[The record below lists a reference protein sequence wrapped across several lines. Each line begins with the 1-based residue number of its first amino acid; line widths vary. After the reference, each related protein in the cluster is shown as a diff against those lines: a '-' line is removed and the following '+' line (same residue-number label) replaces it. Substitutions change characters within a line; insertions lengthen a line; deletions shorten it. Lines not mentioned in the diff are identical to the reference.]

1 MGLVFKRHSYYFQLF
16 IVSLLVFF
24 PNFSPA
30 SEENPLQINV
40 TSKVFQIHSG
50 ENFEF
55 QAELN
60 LPKGYRAYSDKF
72 KLVIHEPESFK
83 IGKIKIEPEKLFFDK
98 ISKKNKMGIIENA
111 TLSAVLEIPTHL
123 SSGEYTVQASLTYQA
138 CTDVFCLF
146 PIDKKFQFPI
156 QVVVNDS
163 TVNQE
168 DHSFLDLDFQS
179 VMQKGIFWAFLTSF
193 IAGFLTSLTPCI
205 FPIIPITIAVLGKN
219 AHVHS
224 KRKNL
229 LLAHFYVLGIAI
241 TYALL
246 GVLAA
251 ATGALFGS
259 FMSHPAVLSVIC
271 IVFLLMSLSMFG
283 LFELQAPLFIRKRF
297 AGDLHLHGYSGAFIY
312 GIVAGVV
319 ASPCVGPVLV
329 GILTFVAKTQNL
341 WLGFWL
347 LFVFAFGMGQLFL
360 VIGFS
365 SQVTKF
371 LPKSG
376 AWMNMVKYFFAILMF
391 GAFLYYLNLLSP
403 IRNWAQILNQQKEI
417 KTEQKTNWNMYS
429 DDALALA
436 IKNHKPVLIDFWAEW
451 CGACHELE
459 KDTFQNPLFIS
470 ESKNFVLLKFDATND
485 SEKLKELKEKY
496 HIVGLPTLIIYDT
509 KGNQRTD
516 LTVTEFINAENFIKI
531 LKKAE

>member
-1 MGLVFKRHSYYFQLF
+1 MIAF
-16 IVSLLVFF
+16 IKKQRIYIELILSCVLIFL
-24 PNFSPA
+24 PNFSRA
-30 SEENPLQINV
+30 SEENPLEIKV
-40 TSKVFQIHSG
+40 TSKVFQIHAG

-55 QAELN
+55 QAELS

-72 KLVIHEPESFK
+72 KLTVTDPENFK
-83 IGKIKIEPEKLFFDK
+83 IGKINISPEKIFFDK
-98 ISKKNKMGIIENA
+98 ISKKNKMGVIESA
-111 TLSAVLEIPTHL
+111 TLTTILESPTHL

-138 CTDVFCLF
+138 CTEVFCLF
-146 PIDKKFQFPI
+146 PIEKKFQFPI
-156 QVVVNDS
+156 QIIANDS
-163 TVNQE
+163 SSNQKNN
-168 DHSFLDLDFQS
+168 SFLNLDFQS
-179 VMQKGIFWAFLTSF
+179 VMKKGILWALLTSF
-193 IAGFLTSLTPCI
+193 IAGFLTSLTPCV
-205 FPIIPITIAVLGKN
+205 FPIIPITIAVLGRN
-219 AHVHS
+219 AHIHS

-229 LLAHFYVLGIAI
+229 LLAHFYVFGIAI
-241 TYALL
+241 TYAAL

-259 FMSHPAVLSVIC
+259 FMSHPFVLSVIC

-283 LFELQAPLFIRKRF
+283 LFELQAPLFIRKKF

-329 GILTFVAKTQNL
+329 GILTFVANTQNL

-347 LFVFAFGMGQLFL
+347 LFVFAVGMGQLFL

-376 AWMNMVKYFFAILMF
+376 AWMKAIKYFFGILML
-391 GAFLYYLNLLSP
+391 GAFLYYLNLLIP
-403 IRNWAQILNQQKEI
+403 LRNWGQSLNKQTQIEEVQK
-417 KTEQKTNWNMYS
+417 QNWRVYS
-429 DDALALA
+429 DEALEQA
-436 IKNHKPVLIDFWAEW
+436 IKNNKPVLIDFWADW

-459 KDTFQNPLFIS
+459 EKTFQQPLFIS
-470 ESKNFVLLKFDATND
+470 ESQNFVLLKFDATSE
-485 SEKLKELKEKY
+485 SEKLTELKKKY

-509 KGNQRTD
+509 KGNQRAD
-516 LTVTEFINAENFIKI
+516 LTVTEFIDADNFVKI